1 MKLLVLAFLR
11 IPVHIAVASVMAV
24 FLFLG
29 TPAQAQIESSGF
41 PVLQLDASA
50 RSAALGGASSALL
63 ESSSTALF
71 ANPALLGPS
80 AHKSLSFSYLNHL
93 SDMNAGWLSYSRNVD
108 SLGTF
113 AVGVRYLSFGSFD
126 ETDERGEIIG
136 TFGASDVALTV
147 GGSRTW
153 KTNWKVGAGVNV
165 MRSSIASNAAT
176 AASLDGGLVF
186 AKPGSLSTFSA
197 SAHNLGL
204 VFSSI
209 GQRSDSLPL
218 DVRLGFTQ
226 KLAHL
231 PLLVSVTAY
240 RLHKLDGG
248 DAANKAVSSLLNHIR
263 LAGEF
268 QFSSAFQVRFGYDH
282 RKHQDLKVK
291 TRLDMAG
298 FSTGVGI
305 VIAKV
310 RFDYSFNSWSSL
322 GALHRFSLSSAL

>member
-1 MKLLVLAFLR
+1 MVSACLR
-11 IPVHIAVASVMAV
+11 IPVRSSFALAMVV
-24 FLFLG
+24 FLFVAV
-29 TPAQAQIESSGF
+29 PVQAQIESSGF

-50 RSAALGGASSALL
+50 RTAALGGASSALL
-63 ESSSTALF
+63 ESNSTALF
-71 ANPALLGPS
+71 SNPALLSPS

-93 SDMNAGWLSYSRNVD
+93 SDINAGWLSYARNVD
-108 SLGTF
+108 SLGTL
-113 AVGVRYLSFGSFD
+113 AVGVRYVSFGSFD
-126 ETDERGEIIG
+126 ETDERGEKIG

-147 GGSRTW
+147 GGARTW
-153 KTNWKVGAGVNV
+153 RTNWRVGVGVNL

-186 AKPGSLSTFSA
+186 AKPGSLSSFSA

-248 DAANKAVSSLLNHIR
+248 DASNKAVSSLLNHIR

-291 TRLDMAG
+291 SRLDMSG

-322 GALHRFSLSSAL
+322 GALHRFSVSSSL

>member
-1 MKLLVLAFLR
+1 MVSACLR
-11 IPVHIAVASVMAV
+11 IPVRSSFALAMVV
-24 FLFLG
+24 FLFVAV
-29 TPAQAQIESSGF
+29 PVQAQIESSGF

-50 RSAALGGASSALL
+50 RTAALGGASSALL
-63 ESSSTALF
+63 ESNSTALF
-71 ANPALLGPS
+71 SNPALLSPS

-93 SDMNAGWLSYSRNVD
+93 SDINAGWLSYARNVD
-108 SLGTF
+108 SLGTL
-113 AVGVRYLSFGSFD
+113 AVGVRYVSFGSFD
-126 ETDERGEIIG
+126 ETDERGEKIG

-147 GGSRTW
+147 SGARTW
-153 KTNWKVGAGVNV
+153 RTNWRVGVGVNL

-186 AKPGSLSTFSA
+186 AKPGSLSSFSA

-248 DAANKAVSSLLNHIR
+248 DASNKAVSSLLNHIR

-291 TRLDMAG
+291 SRLDMSG

-322 GALHRFSLSSAL
+322 GALHRFSVSSSL